1 MAVKAKPVG
10 SSYLE
15 NSVRLSVQPLL
26 VGEVAG
32 QRIHREI
39 VELPP
44 KVGVKAVIHQAVV
57 SGVLV
62 CGAQP

>member
-15 NSVRLSVQPLL
+15 NSVRLSVQPLF
-26 VGEVAG
+26 VDEVAG
-32 QRIHREI
+32 QRIHGEV

-57 SGVLV
+57 SGVFV